1 VKVERPE
8 KSLRHRLGLVQ
19 NLLEQAAKSE
29 LLKAVT
35 MLLAP
40 LAEDLEEFLE
50 ALAIFVEEIAGNLNK
65 LGQILVRDIVYKH
78 LSVRVQGCNDG
89 GGEAE

>member
-19 NLLEQAAKSE
+19 NLLEEAAKSK
-29 LLKAVT
+29 LLKAVS
-35 MLLAP
+35 MLLAT

-50 ALAIFVEEIAGNLNK
+50 ALVIFVEGIAGNLNE
-65 LGQILVRDIVYKH
+65 LRQILVRDVVYEH
-78 LSVRVQGCNDG
+78 LSIRAQGCNDG